1 MIIDTTAIKKLIC
14 DSGMPTTKLEKGT
27 GVSRVTISNLRSGRS
42 DWNKVW
48 LATLEKFQ
56 TFINENEEKIK
67 MMNKK
72 ELEFNE
78 LAELQNLAREGVI
91 VDLPEDIVS
100 IYNDEAE
107 EEKMTTAEFVEN
119 FVDDTSDII
128 ELHEDGSIDIQG
140 EGLIVID
147 NSNLCGNDSL
157 DWLGK
162 NSNFKEL
169 FTDSVKTEELVKQIY
184 DKYFG

>member
-1 MIIDTTAIKKLIC
+1 MIC
-14 DSGMPTTKLEKGT
+14 DSGIPTTKLEKGT
-27 GVSRVTISNLRSGRS
+27 GVNRVTISNLRSGRS
-42 DWNKVW
+42 DWSKVW
-48 LATLEKFQ
+48 LTTLEKFQ
-56 TFINENEEKIK
+56 TFINENEEEIK
-67 MMNKK
+67 MMKK
-72 ELEFNE
+72 EQLELNE
-78 LAELQNLAREGVI
+78 LVELQDLAKEGVT
-91 VDLPEDIVS
+91 VGLPEDIVS

-119 FVDDTSDII
+119 FVDDLNGII
-128 ELHEDGSIDIQG
+128 ELHEDGSIDIQD

-147 NSNLCGNDSL
+147 NSNLCGNDQL

-169 FTDSVKTEELVKQIY
+169 FTDSVKVEELVKQIY

>member
-1 MIIDTTAIKKLIC
+1 MIIDTNEIKKLIC
-14 DSGMPTTKLEKGT
+14 DSGIPTTKLEKGT
-27 GVSRVTISNLRSGRS
+27 GVSRVTISNLRSGRA

-56 TFINENEEKIK
+56 TFINENEEEIK

-72 ELEFNE
+72 QLELNE
-78 LAELQNLAREGVI
+78 LAELQGLTKEGVI
-91 VDLPEDIVS
+91 VGLPEDIVS

-119 FVDDTSDII
+119 FVDDLSGII
-128 ELHEDGSIDIQG
+128 ELHEDGSITIQG

-147 NSNLCGNDSL
+147 NSNLSGNDSL

-169 FTDSVKTEELVKQIY
+169 FNDYVKAEELVEQIY
-184 DKYFG
+184 DTYFN

>member
-1 MIIDTTAIKKLIC
+1 M
-14 DSGMPTTKLEKGT
+14 TK
-27 GVSRVTISNLRSGRS
+27 
-42 DWNKVW
+42 
-48 LATLEKFQ
+48 
-56 TFINENEEKIK
+56 
-67 MMNKK
+67 
-72 ELEFNE
+72 
-78 LAELQNLAREGVI
+78 EGVI

-119 FVDDTSDII
+119 FVDDLNGII

-140 EGLIVID
+140 EGLIAID
-147 NSNLCGNDSL
+147 NSNLCGNDQL

-169 FTDSVKTEELVKQIY
+169 FTDSVKVEELVKQIY

>member
-1 MIIDTTAIKKLIC
+1 MIIDTTAIKKLVC
-14 DSGMPTTKLEKGT
+14 DSGIPTTQLEKGT
-27 GVSRVTISNLRSGRS
+27 GVNRVTISNLRAGRS
-42 DWNKVW
+42 DWSKVW

-67 MMNKK
+67 MMKK
-72 ELEFNE
+72 EQLELNE
-78 LAELQNLAREGVI
+78 LAELQDLAKEGVTI
-91 VDLPEDIVS
+91 GLPEDIVS

-157 DWLGK
+157 DWLEK

>member
-1 MIIDTTAIKKLIC
+1 MIINTDEIKKLIC
-14 DSGMPTTKLEKGT
+14 DSGIPTTKLEKGT
-27 GVSRVTISNLRSGRS
+27 GVSRVTISNLRSGRA

-56 TFINENEEKIK
+56 TFINENEEEIK

-72 ELEFNE
+72 QLKLNE
-78 LAELQNLAREGVI
+78 LAELQGLTKEGVI
-91 VDLPEDIVS
+91 VGLPEDVVS

-107 EEKMTTAEFVEN
+107 EEKMPTAEFVEN
-119 FVDDTSDII
+119 FVNDLSGII
-128 ELHEDGSIDIQG
+128 ELHEDGSITIQG

-147 NSNLCGNDSL
+147 NSNLSGNDSL

-169 FTDSVKTEELVKQIY
+169 FNDSVKAEELVEQIY
-184 DKYFG
+184 DTYFN

>member
-1 MIIDTTAIKKLIC
+1 MIIDTTEIKKLIC
-14 DSGMPTTKLEKGT
+14 DSGIPTTKLEKGT
-27 GVSRVTISNLRSGRS
+27 GVNRVTISNLRSGRS
-42 DWNKVW
+42 DWSKVW
-48 LATLEKFQ
+48 LTTLEKFQ
-56 TFINENEEKIK
+56 KYIDENDGEIK
-67 MMNKK
+67 MIKK
-72 ELEFNE
+72 QQLELNE
-78 LAELQNLAREGVI
+78 LAELQYLAKEGVT
-91 VDLPEDIVS
+91 VGLPEDIVS

-128 ELHEDGSIDIQG
+128 ELHEDGSIDIKG
-140 EGLIVID
+140 EGLVVID

-169 FTDSVKTEELVKQIY
+169 FNDSVKAEELVEQIY
-184 DKYFG
+184 DTYFD